1 MKTEWFESWFGAEY
15 VALYPHRDE
24 AEAEAAV
31 DLIEANA
38 GPVQVKRVLDL
49 ACGAGRHS
57 RVLARRWWTAGLDL
71 SEILLRLA
79 RQEGPTNAVF
89 ARGDMRVLPFRD
101 AAFDLVVNLFTSFGY
116 FEDDASHIE
125 VVEEVAR
132 VTSPGGMFVL
142 DFLNTRHLR
151 ETLVPYDE
159 RDIGGRIVEQ
169 RREIS
174 DDGRFVIKRICIR
187 NDSREF
193 TERVRLFDPDELRDM
208 MGDAGFLVTST
219 YGNYDGSRVTRS
231 SPRAIVFG
239 RRR

>member
-24 AEAEAAV
+24 AEAEDAV
-31 DLIEANA
+31 DLVERTV
-38 GPVQVKRVLDL
+38 GLVEVGRVLDL

-57 RVLARRWWTAGLDL
+57 RVLANRWRTTGLDL

-79 RQEGPTNAVF
+79 MKEGEAEFV
-89 ARGDMRVLPFRD
+89 RGDMRVLPFRND
-101 AAFDLVVNLFTSFGY
+101 AFSLVVNLFTSFGY
-116 FEDDASHIE
+116 FQDDASHIE
-125 VVEEVAR
+125 VVQEVAR
-132 VTSPGGMFVL
+132 VTSPGGTFVL

-159 RDIGGRIVEQ
+159 RDIGGKIIEQ

-174 DDGRFVIKRICIR
+174 DDGRFVIKHICIR
-187 NDSREF
+187 GESGEF
-193 TERVRLFDPDELRDM
+193 TERVRLFNPDELRDM
-208 MGDAGFLVTST
+208 MEDAGFLVTST
-219 YGNYDGSRVTRS
+219 YGNYDGSVVTAS

-239 RRR
+239 RRH